1 MSNKELKPTKK
12 PSKQGILMLVMLI
25 VATVV
30 VLTFYRVMMNFSY
43 FEIVLIAY
51 MVITLGLVV
60 VYVIYNRG
68 FSRRGLTAE
77 MLPDEWSE
85 ERKNALIEDGKR
97 RQHRSRWMIIPI
109 FAFIF
114 TFGVDMVELFMI
126 PFIRNLF
133 T

>member
-30 VLTFYRVMMNFSY
+30 VLTFYRVMMNFSH

-60 VYVIYNRG
+60 AYVIYNRG